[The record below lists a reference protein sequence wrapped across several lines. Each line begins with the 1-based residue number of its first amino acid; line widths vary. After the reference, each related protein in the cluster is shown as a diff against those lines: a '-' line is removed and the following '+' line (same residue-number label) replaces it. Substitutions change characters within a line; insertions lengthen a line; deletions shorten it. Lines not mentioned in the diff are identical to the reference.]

1 MSGCWKILLDVK
13 NGLVGAWTTSSLMSG
28 VAPREEKSFISKI
41 KAPLFSLLFDG
52 RVTMMDQT
60 KRIEELTK
68 IGLELHQRAE
78 TWRQALLEIQKM
90 NNNPIVDIIIK
101 KHLNS

>member
-1 MSGCWKILLDVK
+1 
-13 NGLVGAWTTSSLMSG
+13 
-28 VAPREEKSFISKI
+28 
-41 KAPLFSLLFDG
+41 
-52 RVTMMDQT
+52 MDQT